1 MSWDFVVRETNLDDF
16 AIASLE
22 EFCKTEGYTVSI
34 HPNTNLIED
43 SGFLPF
49 KTTGDFLSGLDSKD
63 LLSGFEFYSELADPA
78 TEQQSIK
85 PQSKGLLKG
94 LFRKNQP
101 PVDSTTPVSATPN
114 EEKYNLTL
122 VCGGDL
128 LEIFIAHLFSLY
140 FSKLQ
145 GCECY
150 DPQDDIKYQ
159 TSDELEKALNDIV
172 VELKIQLSKGTLR
185 IHYFESWS

>member
-22 EFCKTEGYTVSI
+22 EFCKTKGYTISI

-49 KTTGDFLSGLDSKD
+49 KITGDFLSGLDSKD
-63 LLSGFEFYSELADPA
+63 LLSGFEFYSELAGPV

-85 PQSKGLLKG
+85 SQSKGLLKG

-114 EEKYNLTL
+114 EERYNLTL

-128 LEIFIAHLFSLY
+128 LEIFTAQLFSLY
-140 FSKLQ
+140 FSELQ

-172 VELKIQLSKGTLR
+172 VELKLQLSKGTLR